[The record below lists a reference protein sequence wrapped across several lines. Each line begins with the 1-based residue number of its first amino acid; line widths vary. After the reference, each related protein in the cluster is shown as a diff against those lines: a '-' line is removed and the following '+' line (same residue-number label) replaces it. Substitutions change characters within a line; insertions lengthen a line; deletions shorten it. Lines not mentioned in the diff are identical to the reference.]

1 MGSSESA
8 TEQPMI
14 VMGKV
19 RRSYRGPARRKI
31 VAVAIRELTVARGS
45 GLLLIGPNG
54 SGKTTLLHLL
64 SGLLRPDLGT
74 VVVDGCDL
82 TKLKEAKLDRF
93 RARKIGYLL
102 QNAQLLEGFTA
113 EENIMAAL
121 LFAGHRPK
129 AQRRRCTELLKQ
141 FDIAH
146 RARHRP
152 AAMSGGERQRVALAR
167 ALANDPALVLAD
179 EPTASLDRP
188 AADRLVEQLKQLSTT
203 ENRTL
208 IIATHQP
215 ELFPT
220 HFDVLDMGKKEL
232 EWEQTR

>member
-121 LFAGHRPK
+121 LFSKIWVPLGNSG
-129 AQRRRCTELLKQ
+129 
-141 FDIAH
+141 
-146 RARHRP
+146 RARVSAFAP
-152 AAMSGGERQRVALAR
+152 MPIS
-167 ALANDPALVLAD
+167 
-179 EPTASLDRP
+179 
-188 AADRLVEQLKQLSTT
+188 
-203 ENRTL
+203 
-208 IIATHQP
+208 P
-215 ELFPT
+215 ELQR
-220 HFDVLDMGKKEL
+220 LLQGEM
-232 EWEQTR
+232 Q